1 VSGLADMQTWTITLV
16 SSSRAGFVGASSSTA
31 TSAATSSTSLA
42 YERHISSNNST
53 QWPSSHGLALFS
65 PDMSDV
71 CAPMS
76 ATLSSRASLSSASS
90 ASACSRRGTLR
101 RIVLAQATIVIH
113 VQAKPGNL
121 SYTTPI
127 SIYPLLPENK
137 ENSLAS
143 GEAAPLVGG
152 NRRGG
157 GRVEM
162 EANKIKTVLGNY
174 LRFSVTPA
182 LPKGLVLSPH
192 DGAISGSPM
201 QESYRRVYRVTAKN
215 RVGQTSCNIVIQ
227 VQAEPSVPIYERA
240 LVLGARN
247 KPVQPNEVVLSST

>member
-1 VSGLADMQTWTITLV
+1 MSGLADMQTWTITLV

-127 SIYPLLPENK
+127 SLSPLLPENK
-137 ENSLAS
+137 DNSLAS
-143 GEAAPLVGG
+143 GEAAPLV
-152 NRRGG
+152 G

-201 QESYRRVYRVTAKN
+201 QESHRRVYRVTAKN
-215 RVGQTSCNIVIQ
+215 RVGQTSCNLVIQ
-227 VQAEPSVPIYERA
+227 VQAEPRVPMYERA

-247 KPVQPNEVVLSST
+247 KPVQPNEVVLSSTCL